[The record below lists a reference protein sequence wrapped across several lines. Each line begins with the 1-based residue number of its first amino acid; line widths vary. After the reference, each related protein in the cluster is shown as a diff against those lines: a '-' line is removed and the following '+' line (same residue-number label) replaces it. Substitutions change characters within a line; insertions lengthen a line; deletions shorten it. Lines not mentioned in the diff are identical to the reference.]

1 MTRGQGMRTSSGKTY
16 EEQPDGSFI
25 EVTEEYQDVTLNW
38 PAERRAVAEGLG
50 YKVPRETLGG
60 IIDEQA

>member
-1 MTRGQGMRTSSGKTY
+1 MKTSSSKTY
-16 EEQPDGSFI
+16 EEQPDGSFL

-38 PAERRAVAEGLG
+38 PAWQRDVAESLG
-50 YKVPRETLGG
+50 YKVPCETLGG